1 MGTPPFQKIFV
12 QNVSLRADLLRRR
25 TDGKGKRFTFSPFH
39 PSSSASKVCTQANK
53 MCYNLFLGEG
63 LVRCQIKHFCLEMNG
78 SNEYY
83 AWQPSTLN
91 FAKRAL
97 PASSHSF
104 KGVIMQNISGNMP
117 QARHFPIVGSAIDS
131 ALYSRGLKF
140 KTLKVQDCIQVL
152 TGLVSSRCLS
162 I

>member
-1 MGTPPFQKIFV
+1 
-12 QNVSLRADLLRRR
+12 
-25 TDGKGKRFTFSPFH
+25 
-39 PSSSASKVCTQANK
+39 

-63 LVRCQIKHFCLEMNG
+63 LVRCQIKYFCLEMNR

-97 PASSHSF
+97 PASSDSF

-117 QARHFPIVGSAIDS
+117 QARHFPIVGSAIGFS
-131 ALYSRGLKF
+131 LVF
-140 KTLKVQDCIQVL
+140 KGFKVQDFIQVL
-152 TGLVSSRCLS
+152 TGLASSPCLS